1 MNSVVLI
8 GRLTQDPEL
17 KYTQSGKAFC
27 NFTLAV
33 TREFKKDEADFIRC
47 VAWEKTGEIIAQYL
61 RKGNLFAVNGRLTIR
76 KYEQDGQHKS
86 ITEVIVSSFQFL
98 GSKNENSSY
107 STNTTSSNSS
117 KNSESPKEKTF
128 EDADNVFEDDDEF
141 PF

>member
-27 NFTLAV
+27 SFTLAV
-33 TREFKKDEADFIRC
+33 NREFKKDEADFIRC
-47 VAWEKTGEIIAQYL
+47 VAWEKTAEIIAQYL

-76 KYEQDGQHKS
+76 KYEQDGQPRT
-86 ITEVIVSSFQFL
+86 ITEVVVGSFQFL
-98 GSKNENSSY
+98 GSKNESSSY
-107 STNTTSSNSS
+107 SSTASSNNSNSAETSKESS
-117 KNSESPKEKTF
+117 F
-128 EDADNVFEDDDEF
+128 EDVDNVFEDDDEF